1 MSLKQRKIS
10 FEPRI
15 KLNHNINT
23 TPYFSAIKIFYC
35 TLEERIL
42 PFVSSRRI
50 KLHSKEMPHEYF
62 YPFAFSS
69 CRTCLK
75 DCHSLWVWVPIVT
88 RMKWRHPWEAP
99 RWQPAPSLSSLS
111 MITMATRVSKSNFP
125 LQLNENKLSDQS
137 NFMYISRRT
146 N

>member
-1 MSLKQRKIS
+1 MFLIHVYIVVQFYTWFKFFFVLIMSLKQRKIS

-62 YPFAFSS
+62 
-69 CRTCLK
+69 
-75 DCHSLWVWVPIVT
+75 
-88 RMKWRHPWEAP
+88 
-99 RWQPAPSLSSLS
+99 
-111 MITMATRVSKSNFP
+111 
-125 LQLNENKLSDQS
+125 
-137 NFMYISRRT
+137 
-146 N
+146 